1 MRLLT
6 PTRLAA
12 FLAMA
17 LLTPLA
23 HAQDDGLSLY
33 GFFQTQGQ
41 YSNTEMAPE
50 FGGATNEEATFS
62 IQQLNVF
69 LANQFSPSFSA
80 FVNAEVRNTLSTGDG
95 FGELR
100 LEEAWLRYNQ
110 SPTLNIKAGR
120 LLPTFNNLNEIKNRT
135 PLVPYIF
142 RPHVYESSYERTLPI
157 NQFVPDHAYLQA
169 YGVIP
174 VGEVR
179 ADYAAYIGNGD
190 ITNLA
195 QAGDPLML
203 AGQDT
208 TLSKLVGGRLGARW
222 RGIKAGVSATQDSP
236 QHGGFSL
243 FGQPMEDV
251 DGLGEMDRTRIGA
264 DLSFTV
270 GRVFGEAEYIGVF
283 YGLDDE
289 QQATIDAVS
298 QASGGFIPNEL
309 DGTFYYGLL
318 GVNLTEK
325 LFVYGRY
332 DLFDEASFGEAVKAY
347 NLGGGYRPI
356 WPVVLKAQYH
366 RADTPGIFSA
376 DYFFGAVSVSF

>member
-1 MRLLT
+1 MHSHAPRLCAAL
-6 PTRLAA
+6 LAVT
-12 FLAMA
+12 FLA
-17 LLTPLA
+17 PLG
-23 HAQDDGLSLY
+23 HAQADGANIY
-33 GFFQTQGQ
+33 GFFQAQGQ
-41 YSNTEMAPE
+41 YNTTEMAPQ
-50 FGGATNEEATFS
+50 FGGATSEDATFS

-69 LANQFSPSFSA
+69 LANQFSTDFSA
-80 FVNAEVRNTLSTGDG
+80 FVNTEVRNTLSTGDG

-100 LEEAWLRYNQ
+100 LEEAWLRYHQ
-110 SPTLNIKAGR
+110 SPALNIKAGR
-120 LLPTFNNLNEIKNRT
+120 LIPTFNNLNEIKNRT

-142 RPHVYESSYERTLPI
+142 RPHVYESSYERTLAI
-157 NQFVPDHAYLQA
+157 GQFVPDQAYLQA

-179 ADYAAYIGNGD
+179 ADYAAYVGNGD
-190 ITNLA
+190 VTNLA
-195 QAGDPLML
+195 SAEDAQI

-222 RGIKAGVSATQDSP
+222 HGLKAGVSATKDSP
-236 QHGGFSL
+236 QHGGFTI
-243 FGQPMEDV
+243 FGQPMEGV

-264 DLSFTV
+264 DLSFTL

-283 YGLDDE
+283 YHLDDE
-289 QQATIDAVS
+289 QQAAVDAVS
-298 QASGGFIPNEL
+298 QASGGFIPNEF

-325 LFVYGRY
+325 VFVYGRY
-332 DLFDEASFGEAVKAY
+332 DLFDEASFGNAVQAY

-366 RADTPGIFSA
+366 RVDMDNLFTSN
-376 DYFFGAVSVSF
+376 YFFGAVSVSF